1 MCTIYLSAVLCF
13 VPPNCCRWRSF
24 LLFKELFFLLLKEP
38 KWVHKFLSRP
48 WPIPHR
54 QQPLARA
61 FFTQWRGFF
70 SSSVFRFL
78 LLRSPS
84 IIAVHRVRRF
94 FPSHPI
100 AVERN
105 VSAHNTIKT
114 YEALSVNVRAFFPP
128 SAACSH
134 SPSYR
139 PRRRYERRMLGKSI
153 LFFAMRAR
161 VFVSFF
167 FSTEYFH
174 SMRTNFPQQFSTA
187 AQRKKKFGWLTES
200 SLPLFPRVVPER
212 MFEGFEKNT
221 HSTYRHTKGWGRVCE
236 LMGVRIF
243 HAQKFSARDEMM
255 IWRDIQ
261 YFFHIIFL
269 SYTFFSCVEP
279 VSHLLSNWTCFVGL
293 LSESGW
299 KRKTNFPRFF
309 FVCAFLS
316 LVFIVV
322 PLNVPEF
329 SSCRFFFSV
338 SVLKS
343 SDSPLWT
350 ESERGGGGRR
360 KKMLLWNFRV
370 SSLVWAERTSLND
383 ILDVL
388 LALSVI

>member
-1 MCTIYLSAVLCF
+1 MF
-13 VPPNCCRWRSF
+13 
-24 LLFKELFFLLLKEP
+24 ELFFHPL
-38 KWVHKFLSRP
+38 
-48 WPIPHR
+48 
-54 QQPLARA
+54 QPALIHHHIDLVVATRIREKDARKKHIILRHARA
-61 FFTQWRGFF
+61 CVCEF
-70 SSSVFRFL
+70 
-78 LLRSPS
+78 
-84 IIAVHRVRRF
+84 
-94 FPSHPI
+94 
-100 AVERN
+100 
-105 VSAHNTIKT
+105 
-114 YEALSVNVRAFFPP
+114 
-128 SAACSH
+128 
-134 SPSYR
+134 
-139 PRRRYERRMLGKSI
+139 
-153 LFFAMRAR
+153 
-161 VFVSFF
+161 FF

-309 FVCAFLS
+309 LCVLFS
-316 LVFIVV
+316 L
-322 PLNVPEF
+322 LC
-329 SSCRFFFSV
+329 SSLCHWMCQNSRRVAFFS
-338 SVLKS
+338 LF
-343 SDSPLWT
+343 PFWNPQTRL
-350 ESERGGGGRR
+350 SERNRNGGEEAE